1 MHIWGVKNPECIEA
15 FGLHLRKLRE
25 KQDLSQ
31 QDLADK
37 TEISKKTI
45 QRIETSKVNPTLD
58 TLKSLALG
66 LKISLSELMDF

>member
-1 MHIWGVKNPECIEA
+1 VKNPDCIEE

-25 KQDLSQ
+25 KSDLSQ

-58 TLKSLALG
+58 TLKSLAIG